1 MLTTIALLAA
11 LHSTP
16 VPPRSAGVDSTWVRY
31 ARAAWAAI
39 GRKSVSSMS
48 GLDWDSGGS
57 GWSAQPDYKNADNAG
72 QAAYEIEPLMRQLLA
87 LSQATGDVNGFNE
100 AARFYNAYEVRFTKI
115 GR

>member
-11 LHSTP
+11 FHTIPDPPKST
-16 VPPRSAGVDSTWVRY
+16 GIDSSWVKY

-57 GWSAQPDYKNADNAG
+57 GWSAQPNYKNADNAG

-87 LSQATGDVNGFNE
+87 LSQATTDVNGLPEFVQTGG
-100 AARFYNAYEVRFTKI
+100 AGSPATTLRV
-115 GR
+115 